1 MIEKLLNSYW
11 KSFRNFLQESITMKL
26 RVTILF
32 VYFIFFVNHSQI
44 IIEDTEEKNF
54 TFLKAVSVWNIDE
67 LQNVYLIQGS
77 TLIKCDSSGKQL
89 FSQSIKSIGNVA
101 QIEPINALK
110 IAVFSEEQQS
120 ICLFDN
126 TLTLNSECNYLDK
139 YGIRNAKLI
148 TRSNRSN
155 LFWIYDQFNSTLLLI
170 DIISNKTIQKVD
182 NIKGLILK
190 DEDEEE
196 NEVEKI
202 QEFNNHLYLID
213 SKETIYEF
221 DQLMTLNREFIK
233 HSKKIAFWDN
243 QLIEMEE
250 NKTWITSLINKEIKN
265 YTSTNRNPKDIKIKG
280 KFLYMNIEN
289 KILRFVLKSL

>member
-11 KSFRNFLQESITMKL
+11 KSFRNFLLESVRMKI

-67 LQNVYLIQGS
+67 LQNLYLIQGS
-77 TLIKCDSSGKQL
+77 TIIKCDSSGKQL

-126 TLTLNSECNYLDK
+126 TLTLNGECNYLDK
-139 YGIRNAKLI
+139 FGIRNAKFI
-148 TRSNRSN
+148 ARSNRPN
-155 LFWIYDQFNSTLLLI
+155 LFWIYDQFNSTLILI

-190 DEDEEE
+190 GEEE

-202 QEFNNHLYLID
+202 QEFNNHLYLFD
-213 SKETIYEF
+213 SKESIYEF
-221 DQLMTLNREFIK
+221 DQLMTLSGEFEN
-233 HSKKIAFWDN
+233 HSKKIAFWEN
-243 QLIEMEE
+243 QLIEMEG
-250 NKTWITSLINKEIKN
+250 NKTWITSLINKEMKIYSSPDNKHL
-265 YTSTNRNPKDIKIKG
+265 DIKIKG
-280 KFLYMNIEN
+280 KFLYMNTEN
-289 KILRFVLKSL
+289 KILRFALKSL

>member
-11 KSFRNFLQESITMKL
+11 KSFRNFLQESITMKI

-126 TLTLNSECNYLDK
+126 TLTLNGECNYLDK

-148 TRSNRSN
+148 SRSNRPN

-190 DEDEEE
+190 GEEE

-202 QEFNNHLYLID
+202 QEFNNHLYLFD

-221 DQLMTLNREFIK
+221 DQLMTLSGEFK
-233 HSKKIAFWDN
+233 YHSKKIAFWEN
-243 QLIEMEE
+243 QLIEMEG
-250 NKTWITSLINKEIKN
+250 NKTWITSLINKEIKT
-265 YTSTNRNPKDIKIKG
+265 YTSTDRNPKDIKIKG

-289 KILRFVLKSL
+289 KILRFALKSL

>member
-11 KSFRNFLQESITMKL
+11 KSFRNFLQESVRMKI

-32 VYFIFFVNHSQI
+32 VYIIFFVNHSQI

-67 LQNVYLIQGS
+67 LQNLYLIQGS

-89 FSQSIKSIGNVA
+89 FSQSIKSIGNVV

-126 TLTLNSECNYLDK
+126 TLTLNGECNYLDK

-148 TRSNRSN
+148 ARSNRPN

-190 DEDEEE
+190 GEEE
-196 NEVEKI
+196 NEVERI
-202 QEFNNHLYLID
+202 QEFNNHLYLFD

-221 DQLMTLNREFIK
+221 DQLMTLSGEFKK

-243 QLIEMEE
+243 QLIEMEG
-250 NKTWITSLINKEIKN
+250 NKTWITTLISKEIKTF
-265 YTSTNRNPKDIKIKG
+265 TSTDRNPKDIKIKG

-289 KILRFVLKSL
+289 KILRFALKSL

>member
-11 KSFRNFLQESITMKL
+11 KSFRNFLQESITMKI

-67 LQNVYLIQGS
+67 LQNLYLIQGS

-126 TLTLNSECNYLDK
+126 TLTLNGECNYLDK
-139 YGIRNAKLI
+139 FGIRNAKFI
-148 TRSNRSN
+148 ARSNRPN

-190 DEDEEE
+190 GEEE

-202 QEFNNHLYLID
+202 QEFNNHLYLFD

-221 DQLMTLNREFIK
+221 DQLMTLSGEFK
-233 HSKKIAFWDN
+233 YHSKKIAFWEN
-243 QLIEMEE
+243 QLIEMEG
-250 NKTWITSLINKEIKN
+250 NKTWITSLINKEIKT
-265 YTSTNRNPKDIKIKG
+265 YTSTDRNPKDIKIKG

-289 KILRFVLKSL
+289 KILRFALKSL

>member
-11 KSFRNFLQESITMKL
+11 KSFLNFLQESITMKI
-26 RVTILF
+26 TALF
-32 VYFIFFVNHSQI
+32 FFVFFNSFVNQAQI
-44 IIEDTEEKNF
+44 IRENSNIKNF
-54 TFLKAVSVWNIDE
+54 NFKNSITIWNVDE
-67 LQNVYLIQGS
+67 LQNLYLIQGN

-126 TLTLNSECNYLDK
+126 TLTLNGECNYLDK
-139 YGIRNAKLI
+139 FGIRNAKLI
-148 TRSNRSN
+148 SRSNRPN

-190 DEDEEE
+190 VEEE

-202 QEFNNHLYLID
+202 QESNNHLYLID
-213 SKETIYEF
+213 SKDIIYEF
-221 DQLMTLNREFIK
+221 DQLMTLSGEFK
-233 HSKKIAFWDN
+233 NHSKKIAFWEN
-243 QLIEMEE
+243 QLIEMEG
-250 NKTWITSLINKEIKN
+250 NKTWITSLINNEIKT
-265 YTSTNRNPKDIKIKG
+265 YISTDRNPKDIKIKG
-280 KFLYMNIEN
+280 NFLYMNIEN
-289 KILRFVLKSL
+289 KILRFALKSL

>member
-11 KSFRNFLQESITMKL
+11 KSFRNFLQESVRMKI

-67 LQNVYLIQGS
+67 LQNLYLIQGS

-126 TLTLNSECNYLDK
+126 TLTLNGECNYLDK
-139 YGIRNAKLI
+139 FGIRNAKFI
-148 TRSNRSN
+148 ARSNRPN

-190 DEDEEE
+190 GDEE

-202 QEFNNHLYLID
+202 QEFNNHLYLFD

-221 DQLMTLNREFIK
+221 DQLMTLSGEFK
-233 HSKKIAFWDN
+233 YHSKKIAFWEN
-243 QLIEMEE
+243 QLIEMEG
-250 NKTWITSLINKEIKN
+250 NKTWITSLINKEIKT
-265 YTSTNRNPKDIKIKG
+265 YTSTDRNPKDIKIKG

-289 KILRFVLKSL
+289 KILRFALKSL

>member
-11 KSFRNFLQESITMKL
+11 KSFRNFLQESITMKI

-67 LQNVYLIQGS
+67 LQNLYLIQGS

-126 TLTLNSECNYLDK
+126 TLTLNGECNYLDK

-148 TRSNRSN
+148 ARSNRPN

-170 DIISNKTIQKVD
+170 DIFSNKTIQKVD

-190 DEDEEE
+190 GDEE

-202 QEFNNHLYLID
+202 QEFNNHLYLFD

-221 DQLMTLNREFIK
+221 DQLMTLSGEFK
-233 HSKKIAFWDN
+233 YHSKKIAFWEN
-243 QLIEMEE
+243 QLIEMEG
-250 NKTWITSLINKEIKN
+250 NKTWITSLINKEIKT
-265 YTSTNRNPKDIKIKG
+265 YTSIDRNPKDIKIKG
-280 KFLYMNIEN
+280 KFLYLNIEN
-289 KILRFVLKSL
+289 KILRFALKSL

>member
-11 KSFRNFLQESITMKL
+11 KSFRNFLQESVRMKI

-54 TFLKAVSVWNIDE
+54 TFLKAFSVWNIDE
-67 LQNVYLIQGS
+67 LQNLYLIQGS

-126 TLTLNSECNYLDK
+126 TLTLNGECNYLDK
-139 YGIRNAKLI
+139 FGIRNAKFI
-148 TRSNRSN
+148 ARSNRPN

-190 DEDEEE
+190 GEEE

-233 HSKKIAFWDN
+233 HSKKIVFWDN
-243 QLIEMEE
+243 QLIEMEG
-250 NKTWITSLINKEIKN
+250 NKTWITSLINKEIKT

-289 KILRFVLKSL
+289 KILRFALKSL

>member
-67 LQNVYLIQGS
+67 LQNLYLIQGS

-126 TLTLNSECNYLDK
+126 TLTLNGECNYLDK
-139 YGIRNAKLI
+139 FGIRNAKFI
-148 TRSNRSN
+148 ARSNRPN

-190 DEDEEE
+190 GEEE

-243 QLIEMEE
+243 QLIEMEG
-250 NKTWITSLINKEIKN
+250 NKTWITSLINKEIKT
-265 YTSTNRNPKDIKIKG
+265 YTSTDRNPKDIKIKG

-289 KILRFVLKSL
+289 KILRFALKSL

>member
-11 KSFRNFLQESITMKL
+11 KSFRNFLQESVRMKI

-32 VYFIFFVNHSQI
+32 VFFIFFVNHSQI

-54 TFLKAVSVWNIDE
+54 TFLKAISVWNIDE
-67 LQNVYLIQGS
+67 LQNLYLIQGS
-77 TLIKCDSSGKQL
+77 TLVKCDSSGKQL

-126 TLTLNSECNYLDK
+126 TLTLNGECNYLDK
-139 YGIRNAKLI
+139 FGIRNAKFI
-148 TRSNRSN
+148 ARSNRPN

-190 DEDEEE
+190 GDEE

-202 QEFNNHLYLID
+202 QEFNNHLYLFD

-221 DQLMTLNREFIK
+221 DQLMTFSGEFK
-233 HSKKIAFWDN
+233 YHSKKIAFWEN
-243 QLIEMEE
+243 QLIEMEG
-250 NKTWITSLINKEIKN
+250 NKTWITTLINKEIKTF
-265 YTSTNRNPKDIKIKG
+265 TSTNRNPKDIKIKG
-280 KFLYMNIEN
+280 KFLYMNTEN
-289 KILRFVLKSL
+289 KILRFALKSL

>member
-11 KSFRNFLQESITMKL
+11 KSFRNFLQESVRMKI

-32 VYFIFFVNHSQI
+32 VFFIFFVNHSQI

-54 TFLKAVSVWNIDE
+54 TFLKAISVWNIDE
-67 LQNVYLIQGS
+67 LQNVILIQGS
-77 TLIKCDSSGKQL
+77 TLVKCDSSGKQL

-126 TLTLNSECNYLDK
+126 TLTLNGECNYLDK

-148 TRSNRSN
+148 ARSNRPN

-170 DIISNKTIQKVD
+170 DIIYNKTIQKVD

-190 DEDEEE
+190 GEEE
-196 NEVEKI
+196 NEVERI
-202 QEFNNHLYLID
+202 QEFNNHLYLFD

-221 DQLMTLNREFIK
+221 DQLMTLSGEFKK

-243 QLIEMEE
+243 QLIEMEG
-250 NKTWITSLINKEIKN
+250 NKTWITSLINKEIKT
-265 YTSTNRNPKDIKIKG
+265 YTSTDRNPTELKIKG

-289 KILRFVLKSL
+289 KILRFALKSL

>member
-11 KSFRNFLQESITMKL
+11 KSFRNFLQESITMKI

-44 IIEDTEEKNF
+44 IIEDTEEKNY
-54 TFLKAVSVWNIDE
+54 TFLKAFSVWNIDE
-67 LQNVYLIQGS
+67 LQNVYLIQGN

-126 TLTLNSECNYLDK
+126 TLTLNGECNYLDK

-148 TRSNRSN
+148 ARSNRPN

-170 DIISNKTIQKVD
+170 DIISNKTIQKID

-190 DEDEEE
+190 DEEE

-202 QEFNNHLYLID
+202 QEFNNHLYLFD

-221 DQLMTLNREFIK
+221 DQLMTLSGEFKK
-233 HSKKIAFWDN
+233 HSKKIAFYEN
-243 QLIEMEE
+243 QLIEIEG
-250 NKTWITSLINKEIKN
+250 NKTLITSLINKEIKT
-265 YTSTNRNPKDIKIKG
+265 YTSTDRNPKDIKIKG

-289 KILRFVLKSL
+289 KILRFALKSL

>member
-11 KSFRNFLQESITMKL
+11 KSFRNFLQESITMKI

-67 LQNVYLIQGS
+67 LQNLYLIQGS

-126 TLTLNSECNYLDK
+126 TLTLNGECNYLDK
-139 YGIRNAKLI
+139 FGIRNAKLI
-148 TRSNRSN
+148 SRSNRPN

-190 DEDEEE
+190 GEEE

-202 QEFNNHLYLID
+202 QEFNNHLYLFD

-221 DQLMTLNREFIK
+221 DQLMTLSGEFK
-233 HSKKIAFWDN
+233 YHSKKIAFWEN
-243 QLIEMEE
+243 QLIEMEG
-250 NKTWITSLINKEIKN
+250 NKTWITSLINKEIKT
-265 YTSTNRNPKDIKIKG
+265 YTSTDRNPKDIKIKG

-289 KILRFVLKSL
+289 KILRFALKSL

>member
-11 KSFRNFLQESITMKL
+11 KSFRNFLQESITMKI

-44 IIEDTEEKNF
+44 IIEDTEEKKI
-54 TFLKAVSVWNIDE
+54 TFMKAVSVWNIDE

-126 TLTLNSECNYLDK
+126 TLTLNGECNYLDK

-148 TRSNRSN
+148 ARSNRSN

-170 DIISNKTIQKVD
+170 DIISNKTIQKID

-190 DEDEEE
+190 GEEE

-202 QEFNNHLYLID
+202 QEFNNHLYLFD

-221 DQLMTLNREFIK
+221 DQLMSLNGEIK
-233 HSKKIAFWDN
+233 YHSKKIAFWEN
-243 QLIEMEE
+243 QLIEMEG
-250 NKTWITSLINKEIKN
+250 NKTWITSLINKEIKT
-265 YTSTNRNPKDIKIKG
+265 YTSTDRNPKDIKIKG

-289 KILRFVLKSL
+289 KILRFALKSL

>member
-11 KSFRNFLQESITMKL
+11 KSFRNFLQESITMKI

-54 TFLKAVSVWNIDE
+54 TFMKAFSVWNIDE
-67 LQNVYLIQGS
+67 LQNLYLIQGS
-77 TLIKCDSSGKQL
+77 TLVKCDSSGKQL
-89 FSQSIKSIGNVA
+89 FSQSIKSNGNVA

-126 TLTLNSECNYLDK
+126 TLTLNGECNYLDK

-148 TRSNRSN
+148 ARSNRPN

-190 DEDEEE
+190 GEEE
-196 NEVEKI
+196 NEVERI
-202 QEFNNHLYLID
+202 QEFNNHLYLFD

-221 DQLMTLNREFIK
+221 DQLMTLSGEFKK
-233 HSKKIAFWDN
+233 HSKKIAFWDD
-243 QLIEMEE
+243 QLIEMEG
-250 NKTWITSLINKEIKN
+250 NKTWITSLINKEIKT
-265 YTSTNRNPKDIKIKG
+265 YTSTDRNPTELKIKG

-289 KILRFVLKSL
+289 KILRFALKSL

>member
-11 KSFRNFLQESITMKL
+11 KSFRNFLQESITMKI

-67 LQNVYLIQGS
+67 LQNLYLIQGS

-126 TLTLNSECNYLDK
+126 TLTLNGECNYLDK

-148 TRSNRSN
+148 SRSNRPN

-190 DEDEEE
+190 GEEE

-202 QEFNNHLYLID
+202 QEFNNHLYLFD

-221 DQLMTLNREFIK
+221 DQLMTLSGEFK
-233 HSKKIAFWDN
+233 YHSKKIVFWEN
-243 QLIEMEE
+243 QLIEMEG
-250 NKTWITSLINKEIKN
+250 NKTWITSLINKEIKT
-265 YTSTNRNPKDIKIKG
+265 YTSTDRNPKDIKIKG

-289 KILRFVLKSL
+289 KILRFALKSL

>member
-11 KSFRNFLQESITMKL
+11 KSFRNFLQESITMKI

-44 IIEDTEEKNF
+44 IIEDTEEKNY
-54 TFLKAVSVWNIDE
+54 TFLKAFSVWNIDE
-67 LQNVYLIQGS
+67 LQNVYLIHGN

-126 TLTLNSECNYLDK
+126 TLTLNGECNYLDK

-148 TRSNRSN
+148 ARSNRSN

-170 DIISNKTIQKVD
+170 DIISNKTIQKVE
-182 NIKGLILK
+182 NIKGQLFK
-190 DEDEEE
+190 NERET
-196 NEVEKI
+196 EVEKI
-202 QEFNNHLYLID
+202 QEYNNHLYLID

-221 DQLMTLNREFIK
+221 DQLMTLSGEFKK
-233 HSKKIAFWDN
+233 HSKKIAFWEN
-243 QLIEMEE
+243 QLIEMEG
-250 NKTWITSLINKEIKN
+250 NKTWITSLINKEIKIYSSPDN
-265 YTSTNRNPKDIKIKG
+265 KHLDIKIKG
-280 KFLYMNIEN
+280 KFLYMNTEN
-289 KILRFVLKSL
+289 KILRFAL

>member
-11 KSFRNFLQESITMKL
+11 KSFRNFLQESITMKI

-126 TLTLNSECNYLDK
+126 TLTLNGECNYLDK

-148 TRSNRSN
+148 ARSNRPN
-155 LFWIYDQFNSTLLLI
+155 LFCIYDQFNSTLLLI

-190 DEDEEE
+190 GEEE

-289 KILRFVLKSL
+289 KILRFALKSL

>member
-11 KSFRNFLQESITMKL
+11 KSFRNFLQESITMKI

-32 VYFIFFVNHSQI
+32 VYFIFFLNHSQI
-44 IIEDTEEKNF
+44 IIEDTEEKNY
-54 TFLKAVSVWNIDE
+54 TFLKAVSLWNIDE

-126 TLTLNSECNYLDK
+126 TLTLNGECNYLDK
-139 YGIRNAKLI
+139 FGIRNAKLI
-148 TRSNRSN
+148 SRSNRPN

-190 DEDEEE
+190 GDEE

-202 QEFNNHLYLID
+202 QEFNNHLYLFD

-221 DQLMTLNREFIK
+221 DQLMTLSGEFK
-233 HSKKIAFWDN
+233 YHSKKIAFWEN
-243 QLIEMEE
+243 QLIEMEG
-250 NKTWITSLINKEIKN
+250 NKTWITSLINKEIKT
-265 YTSTNRNPKDIKIKG
+265 YTSIDRNPKDIKIKG

-289 KILRFVLKSL
+289 KILRFALKSL

>member
-44 IIEDTEEKNF
+44 IIEDNEEKNF
-54 TFLKAVSVWNIDE
+54 TFLKAFSVWNIDE
-67 LQNVYLIQGS
+67 LQNLYLIQGS

-126 TLTLNSECNYLDK
+126 TLTLNGECNYLDK
-139 YGIRNAKLI
+139 FGIRNAKFI
-148 TRSNRSN
+148 ARSNRPN

-190 DEDEEE
+190 GEEE

-202 QEFNNHLYLID
+202 QEFNNHFYLID

-221 DQLMTLNREFIK
+221 DQLMTLSGEFEN
-233 HSKKIAFWDN
+233 HSKKIAFWEN
-243 QLIEMEE
+243 QLIEMEG
-250 NKTWITSLINKEIKN
+250 NKTWITSLINKEIKT
-265 YTSTNRNPKDIKIKG
+265 YTSTDRNPKDIKIKG

-289 KILRFVLKSL
+289 KILRFALKSL

>member
-11 KSFRNFLQESITMKL
+11 KSFRNFLQESITMKI

-44 IIEDTEEKNF
+44 IIEDNEEKNY
-54 TFLKAVSVWNIDE
+54 TFLKAFSVWNIDE

-126 TLTLNSECNYLDK
+126 TLTLNGECNYLDK

-148 TRSNRSN
+148 SRSNRPN

-190 DEDEEE
+190 GEEE

-202 QEFNNHLYLID
+202 QEFNNHLYLFD

-221 DQLMTLNREFIK
+221 DQLMTLSGEFK
-233 HSKKIAFWDN
+233 NHSKKIAFWDN
-243 QLIEMEE
+243 QLIEMEG
-250 NKTWITSLINKEIKN
+250 NKTWITSLINKEIKT
-265 YTSTNRNPKDIKIKG
+265 YTSTDRNPKDIKIKG

-289 KILRFVLKSL
+289 KILRFALKSL

>member
-1 MIEKLLNSYW
+1 
-11 KSFRNFLQESITMKL
+11 MKI

-32 VYFIFFVNHSQI
+32 VYFIFFVNHSQN

-67 LQNVYLIQGS
+67 LQNLYLIQGS
-77 TLIKCDSSGKQL
+77 TLVKCDSSGKQL

-120 ICLFDN
+120 IYLFDN
-126 TLTLNSECNYLDK
+126 TLTLNGECNYLDK
-139 YGIRNAKLI
+139 FGIRNAKFI
-148 TRSNRSN
+148 ARSNRPN

-190 DEDEEE
+190 GDEE

-202 QEFNNHLYLID
+202 QEFNNHLYLFD

-221 DQLMTLNREFIK
+221 DQLMTLSGEFK
-233 HSKKIAFWDN
+233 YHSKKIVFWEN
-243 QLIEMEE
+243 QLIEMEG
-250 NKTWITSLINKEIKN
+250 NKTWITTLINKEIKTF
-265 YTSTNRNPKDIKIKG
+265 TSTDRNPKGIKIKG
-280 KFLYMNIEN
+280 KFLYMNTEN
-289 KILRFVLKSL
+289 KILRFALKSL

>member
-11 KSFRNFLQESITMKL
+11 KSFRNFLQESITMKI

-32 VYFIFFVNHSQI
+32 VFFIFFVNHSQI
-44 IIEDTEEKNF
+44 IIEDTEEKNY
-54 TFLKAVSVWNIDE
+54 TFLKAFSVWNIDE

-126 TLTLNSECNYLDK
+126 TLTLNGECNYLDK

-148 TRSNRSN
+148 ARSNRPN

-190 DEDEEE
+190 GEEE
-196 NEVEKI
+196 NEVERI
-202 QEFNNHLYLID
+202 QEFNNHLYLFD

-221 DQLMTLNREFIK
+221 DQLMTLSGEFKK
-233 HSKKIAFWDN
+233 HSKKIAFYEN
-243 QLIEMEE
+243 QLIEIEG
-250 NKTWITSLINKEIKN
+250 NKTLITSLINKEIKT
-265 YTSTNRNPKDIKIKG
+265 YTSTDRNPKDIKIKG

-289 KILRFVLKSL
+289 KILRFALKSL

>member
-11 KSFRNFLQESITMKL
+11 KSFRNFLQESITMKI

-67 LQNVYLIQGS
+67 LQNLYLIQGS

-126 TLTLNSECNYLDK
+126 TLTLNGECNYLDK

-148 TRSNRSN
+148 SRSNRPN

-190 DEDEEE
+190 GEEE

-202 QEFNNHLYLID
+202 QEFNNHLYLFD

-221 DQLMTLNREFIK
+221 DQLMTLSGEFKK
-233 HSKKIAFWDN
+233 HSKKIAFWEN
-243 QLIEMEE
+243 QLIEMEG
-250 NKTWITSLINKEIKN
+250 NKTWITSLINKEIKT
-265 YTSTNRNPKDIKIKG
+265 YTSTDRNPKDIKIKG

-289 KILRFVLKSL
+289 KILRFALKSL

>member
-1 MIEKLLNSYW
+1 
-11 KSFRNFLQESITMKL
+11 MKI
-26 RVTILF
+26 RVSILF

-54 TFLKAVSVWNIDE
+54 AFLKAVSVWNIDE

-101 QIEPINALK
+101 QIEPVNALK

-126 TLTLNSECNYLDK
+126 TLTLNGECNYLDK

-148 TRSNRSN
+148 ARSNRPN

-170 DIISNKTIQKVD
+170 DIISNKTIQKID

-190 DEDEEE
+190 DEEE

-202 QEFNNHLYLID
+202 QEFNNHLYLFD
-213 SKETIYEF
+213 TNETIYEF
-221 DQLMTLNREFIK
+221 DQLMTLSGEFKI
-233 HSKKIAFWDN
+233 HSKKIAFWEN
-243 QLIEMEE
+243 QLIEMEG
-250 NKTWITSLINKEIKN
+250 NKTWITSLINKEIKT
-265 YTSTNRNPKDIKIKG
+265 YISTDRNPKDIKIKG

-289 KILRFVLKSL
+289 KILRFALKSL

>member
-11 KSFRNFLQESITMKL
+11 KSFRNFLQESITMKI

-54 TFLKAVSVWNIDE
+54 AFLKAVSVWNIDE

-89 FSQSIKSIGNVA
+89 YSQSIKSIGNVA
-101 QIEPINALK
+101 QIEAINALK

-126 TLTLNSECNYLDK
+126 TLTLNGECNYLDK

-148 TRSNRSN
+148 ARSNRPN

-170 DIISNKTIQKVD
+170 DIISNKTIQKID

-190 DEDEEE
+190 GEEE

-202 QEFNNHLYLID
+202 QEFNNHLYLFD
-213 SKETIYEF
+213 TNETIYEF
-221 DQLMTLNREFIK
+221 DQLMTLSGEFKK
-233 HSKKIAFWDN
+233 HSKKIAFWEN
-243 QLIEMEE
+243 QLIEMEG
-250 NKTWITSLINKEIKN
+250 NKTWITSLINKEIKT
-265 YTSTNRNPKDIKIKG
+265 YTSTDRNPKDIKIKG

-289 KILRFVLKSL
+289 KILRFALKSL

>member
-11 KSFRNFLQESITMKL
+11 KSFRNFLQESVRMKI

-126 TLTLNSECNYLDK
+126 TLTLNGECNYLDK
-139 YGIRNAKLI
+139 FGIRNAKFI
-148 TRSNRSN
+148 ARSNRPN

-190 DEDEEE
+190 GEEE

-202 QEFNNHLYLID
+202 QEFNNHLYLFD

-221 DQLMTLNREFIK
+221 DQLMTLSGEFK
-233 HSKKIAFWDN
+233 YHSKKIAFWEN
-243 QLIEMEE
+243 QLIEMEG
-250 NKTWITSLINKEIKN
+250 NKTWITSLINKEIKT
-265 YTSTNRNPKDIKIKG
+265 YTSTDRNPKDIKIKG

-289 KILRFVLKSL
+289 KILRFALKSL

>member
-11 KSFRNFLQESITMKL
+11 KSFRNFLQEYITMKI

-126 TLTLNSECNYLDK
+126 TLTLNGECNYLDK
-139 YGIRNAKLI
+139 FGIRNAKLI
-148 TRSNRSN
+148 SRSNRPN

-190 DEDEEE
+190 GEEE

-202 QEFNNHLYLID
+202 QEFNNHLYLFD

-221 DQLMTLNREFIK
+221 DQLMTLSGEFKK
-233 HSKKIAFWDN
+233 HSKKIAFWEN
-243 QLIEMEE
+243 QLIEMEG
-250 NKTWITSLINKEIKN
+250 NKTWITSLINKEIKT
-265 YTSTNRNPKDIKIKG
+265 YTSTDRNPKDIKIKG

-289 KILRFVLKSL
+289 KILRFALKSL

>member
-11 KSFRNFLQESITMKL
+11 KSFRNFLQESVRMKI

-44 IIEDTEEKNF
+44 IIEDTEEKNY

-126 TLTLNSECNYLDK
+126 TLTLNGECNYLDK
-139 YGIRNAKLI
+139 FGIRNAKLI
-148 TRSNRSN
+148 SRSNRPN

-170 DIISNKTIQKVD
+170 DIISNKTIQKID

-190 DEDEEE
+190 DEEE

-202 QEFNNHLYLID
+202 QEFNNHLYLFD

-221 DQLMTLNREFIK
+221 DQLMTISGEFK
-233 HSKKIAFWDN
+233 YHSKKIAFWKN
-243 QLIEMEE
+243 QLIEMEG
-250 NKTWITSLINKEIKN
+250 NKTWITSLINKEIKT
-265 YTSTNRNPKDIKIKG
+265 YTSTDRNPKDIKIKG

-289 KILRFVLKSL
+289 KILRFALKSL

>member
-1 MIEKLLNSYW
+1 
-11 KSFRNFLQESITMKL
+11 MKI

-67 LQNVYLIQGS
+67 LQNLYLIQGS
-77 TLIKCDSSGKQL
+77 TIIKCDSSGKQL

-126 TLTLNSECNYLDK
+126 TLTLNGECNYLDK
-139 YGIRNAKLI
+139 FGIRNAKFI
-148 TRSNRSN
+148 ARSNRPN
-155 LFWIYDQFNSTLLLI
+155 LFWIYDQFNSTLILI

-190 DEDEEE
+190 GEEE

-202 QEFNNHLYLID
+202 QEFNNHLYLFD
-213 SKETIYEF
+213 SKESIYEF
-221 DQLMTLNREFIK
+221 DQLMTLSGEFEN
-233 HSKKIAFWDN
+233 HSKKIAFWEN
-243 QLIEMEE
+243 QLIEMEG
-250 NKTWITSLINKEIKN
+250 NKTWITSLINKEMKIYSSPDNKHL
-265 YTSTNRNPKDIKIKG
+265 DIKIKG
-280 KFLYMNIEN
+280 KFLYMNTEN
-289 KILRFVLKSL
+289 KILRFALKSL

>member
-11 KSFRNFLQESITMKL
+11 KSFRNFLQESVRMKI

-44 IIEDTEEKNF
+44 IIEDTEEKNY

-67 LQNVYLIQGS
+67 LQNLYLIQGS

-126 TLTLNSECNYLDK
+126 TLTLNGECNYLDK

-148 TRSNRSN
+148 ARSNRSN

-170 DIISNKTIQKVD
+170 DIISNKTIQKID

-190 DEDEEE
+190 GEEE

-202 QEFNNHLYLID
+202 QEFNNHLYLFD

-221 DQLMTLNREFIK
+221 DQLMTLSGEFK
-233 HSKKIAFWDN
+233 YHSKKIAFWEN
-243 QLIEMEE
+243 QLIEMEG
-250 NKTWITSLINKEIKN
+250 NKTWITSLINKEIKT
-265 YTSTNRNPKDIKIKG
+265 YTSTDRNPKDIKIKG

-289 KILRFVLKSL
+289 KILRFALKSL

>member
-11 KSFRNFLQESITMKL
+11 KSFRNFLHEFITMKIAAL
-26 RVTILF
+26 FLF
-32 VYFIFFVNHSQI
+32 VFFICFVNQAQI
-44 IIEDTEEKNF
+44 IQEDSKLKHFNF
-54 TFLKAVSVWNIDE
+54 NNSIAVWNVDE
-67 LQNVYLIQGS
+67 LQNLYLIQAN
-77 TLIKCDSSGKQL
+77 TLIKCDSSGKEM
-89 FSQSIKSIGNVA
+89 FSQSIKSIGNIS

-126 TLTLNSECNYLDK
+126 TLTLNGECNYLDK

-148 TRSNRSN
+148 ARSNRPN

-190 DEDEEE
+190 GEEE

-202 QEFNNHLYLID
+202 QEYNNHLYLIY

-243 QLIEMEE
+243 QLIEMEG
-250 NKTWITSLINKEIKN
+250 NKTWITSLINKEIKT
-265 YTSTNRNPKDIKIKG
+265 YTSTKRNPKDIKIKG

-289 KILRFVLKSL
+289 KILRFALKSL

>member
-11 KSFRNFLQESITMKL
+11 KSFRNFLQESIRMKI

-67 LQNVYLIQGS
+67 LQNLYLIQGS

-126 TLTLNSECNYLDK
+126 TLTLNGECNYLDK
-139 YGIRNAKLI
+139 FGIRNAKFI
-148 TRSNRSN
+148 ARSNRPN

-190 DEDEEE
+190 GEEE

-202 QEFNNHLYLID
+202 QEFNNHLYLFD

-221 DQLMTLNREFIK
+221 DQLMTLSGEFK
-233 HSKKIAFWDN
+233 YHSKKIAFWEN
-243 QLIEMEE
+243 QLIEMEG
-250 NKTWITSLINKEIKN
+250 NKTWITSLINKEIKT
-265 YTSTNRNPKDIKIKG
+265 YTSTDRNPKDIKIKG

-289 KILRFVLKSL
+289 KILRFALKSL

>member
-11 KSFRNFLQESITMKL
+11 KSFRNFLQESVRMKI

-67 LQNVYLIQGS
+67 LQNLYLIQGS

-126 TLTLNSECNYLDK
+126 TLTLNGECNYLDK
-139 YGIRNAKLI
+139 FGIRNAKFI
-148 TRSNRSN
+148 ARSNRPN

-190 DEDEEE
+190 GEEE

-202 QEFNNHLYLID
+202 QEFNNHLYLFD

-221 DQLMTLNREFIK
+221 DQLMTLSGEFEN
-233 HSKKIAFWDN
+233 HSKKIAFWEN
-243 QLIEMEE
+243 QLIEMEG
-250 NKTWITSLINKEIKN
+250 NKTWINSLINKEIKT
-265 YTSTNRNPKDIKIKG
+265 YTSTDRNPKDIKIKG

-289 KILRFVLKSL
+289 KILRFALKSL

>member
-11 KSFRNFLQESITMKL
+11 KSFRNFLQESITMKI

-44 IIEDTEEKNF
+44 IIEDTEEKNY

-126 TLTLNSECNYLDK
+126 TLTLNGECNYLDK
-139 YGIRNAKLI
+139 FGIRNAKLI
-148 TRSNRSN
+148 SRSNRPN

-190 DEDEEE
+190 GEEE

-202 QEFNNHLYLID
+202 QEFNNHLYLFD

-221 DQLMTLNREFIK
+221 DQLMTLSGEFKK
-233 HSKKIAFWDN
+233 HSKKIAFWEN
-243 QLIEMEE
+243 QLIEMEG
-250 NKTWITSLINKEIKN
+250 NKTWITSLINKEIKT
-265 YTSTNRNPKDIKIKG
+265 YTSTDRNPKDIKIKG

-289 KILRFVLKSL
+289 KILRFALKSL

>member
-11 KSFRNFLQESITMKL
+11 KSFRNFLLESVRMKI

-54 TFLKAVSVWNIDE
+54 TFLKAISVWNIDE
-67 LQNVYLIQGS
+67 LQNVILIQGS
-77 TLIKCDSSGKQL
+77 TLVKCDSSGKQL

-126 TLTLNSECNYLDK
+126 TLTLNGECNYLDK

-148 TRSNRSN
+148 ARSNRPN

-170 DIISNKTIQKVD
+170 DIVSNKTIQKID

-190 DEDEEE
+190 GEEE
-196 NEVEKI
+196 NEVERI
-202 QEFNNHLYLID
+202 QEFNNHLYLFD

-221 DQLMTLNREFIK
+221 DQLMTLSGEFKK

-243 QLIEMEE
+243 QLIEMQG
-250 NKTWITSLINKEIKN
+250 NKTWITSLINKEIKT
-265 YTSTNRNPKDIKIKG
+265 YTSTDRNPKDIKIKG

-289 KILRFVLKSL
+289 KILRFALKSL